1 MATGWLGKILQRLR
15 ATSRPDRLN
24 RDLDD
29 EIAFHLAQRT
39 DRNRAAGMDATEAR
53 YAAHRQ
59 LGNVTNLK
67 ERTREVR
74 ILTSLETLWRDF
86 TYALRGLRKKPG
98 FTAVA
103 MATLA
108 LGIGSS
114 TAVFSVIENV
124 LIEPFAYPDANRF
137 MTVEIHDANNVDAAG
152 RAEYS
157 APEFLDYIEQNH
169 VFDLAIADASEDVLY
184 QVGGGMERLHGV
196 LCTPNTFEFFGL
208 PALFGRVM
216 EPADYEPAAPPTFI
230 LGYKAW
236 KSHFGGDPS
245 IIGQTYILNGAARTL
260 VGIMP
265 RRFGWGDGD
274 VFLPVKPTRAEQAY
288 VSGEFPPVWYLMGH
302 LKHGVSVAQ
311 AQADLTVI
319 ANRLAKI
326 YPKSYPPR
334 FVVKIV
340 SATDMVVGNFRT
352 TLTLTLGAVALL
364 LLISCANLA
373 NLMLARA
380 TTREK
385 EFAVRS
391 ALGASR
397 WRLIRQLLV
406 ESLILSVCGGAIGV
420 GLAALGLNSIVALI
434 PPITI
439 PAETEISLNLPVL
452 AFALGV
458 AMLTPML
465 FGLVPALRA
474 ARNDLERPLRDSG
487 KSTSSGTVGQG
498 RFRDAVIVCEVAL
511 SFTLLV
517 GAGLLMRSFV
527 ALRGVSLGLSA
538 DHVLVT
544 RLPLPSERYQT
555 ASQLVSFYRP
565 LLERLKALPGVTDVA
580 ESSALPPYGGFPT
593 DVEVS
598 GVVHSE
604 KWPALFQLCSERFFS
619 VLHIQLRDGRF
630 FDETEVNAARKV
642 AVINET
648 FAQRYFDRANPIG
661 RRIRVSDLTNF
672 PDKVDDPWFEV
683 VGVVSDVRNKG
694 LQEPTQPEVWLPYTL
709 TGSGQRGVLVRT
721 ANDPLSL
728 MDSLR
733 REVWAVDR
741 SVALTYTGSMENYI
755 HLQSYAGPQFG
766 FILMTIFAMVG
777 LALVSIGVY
786 SVVAYA
792 TARRTHEIGIRMALG
807 ATRSGALRLVL
818 GMGLRVIAVG
828 VAIGL
833 IASLALSRILASQL
847 WQTSA
852 HDPLT
857 IFGVA
862 ILLLAIGVAACV
874 IPARRATS
882 IEPTLAL
889 RHE

>member
-1 MATGWLGKILQRLR
+1 MTRREERAVANGWLGKIWKRIR
-15 ATSRPDRLN
+15 ATSRPDQLN

-29 EIAFHLAQRT
+29 ELAFHLAKRANK
-39 DRNRAAGMDATEAR
+39 NRAAGMDATGAR

-59 LGNVTNLK
+59 LGNIANVK

-74 ILTSLETLWRDF
+74 ILTALESLWRDF
-86 TYALRGLRKKPG
+86 TYAARALRKKPG

-103 MATLA
+103 IVTLA
-108 LGIGSS
+108 LGIGAS
-114 TAVFSVIENV
+114 TAIFSVIENV
-124 LIEPFAYPDANRF
+124 LIEPFPYPGADRF

-157 APEFLDYIEQNH
+157 APEFLDYIEKNH

-184 QVGGGMERLHGV
+184 QVGGGMERLHGI

-208 PALFGRVM
+208 PALYGRVM
-216 EPADYEPAAPPTFI
+216 EPADYEPSAPPTFI

-245 IIGQTYILNGAARTL
+245 IIGQTYILNGTARTL
-260 VGIMP
+260 IGIMP
-265 RRFGWGDGD
+265 KRFGWGSGD
-274 VFLPVKPTRAEQAY
+274 VFLPVKPQRAEQAFIA
-288 VSGEFPPVWYLMGH
+288 GEFPPVWYLIGH
-302 LKHGVSVAQ
+302 LKPGVSVAQ
-311 AQADLTVI
+311 AQADITVI
-319 ANRLAKI
+319 ANQLAKI

-385 EFAVRS
+385 EFAVRA

-406 ESLILSVCGGAIGV
+406 ESLILSVVGGAIGV

-434 PPITI
+434 PPVTI

-452 AFALGV
+452 AFAL
-458 AMLTPML
+458 
-465 FGLVPALRA
+465 VPALRA
-474 ARNDLERPLRDSG
+474 ARGDLERPLRDSG
-487 KSTSSGTVGQG
+487 KGTSSGTVGQG

-527 ALRGVSLGLSA
+527 ALRGVNLGLRA
-538 DHVLVT
+538 DHVFVT
-544 RLPLPSERYQT
+544 RLPLPSDRYQT
-555 ASQLVSFYRP
+555 AAQLTGFYRP
-565 LLERLKALPGVTDVA
+565 LLTRIKSLPGVTDVA

-593 DVEVS
+593 DIEIAGS
-598 GVVHSE
+598 VHAE

-619 VLHIQLRDGRF
+619 VLKIQLRDGRF
-630 FDETEVNAARKV
+630 FDETEVAGARKV

-648 FAQRYFDRANPIG
+648 LAQRYFDRANPIG
-661 RRIRVSDLTNF
+661 RRIRVSDLANF
-672 PDKVDDPWFEV
+672 PDKVADPWFEV

-694 LQEPTQPEVWLPYTL
+694 LQEPVEPEIWLPYTL
-709 TGSGQRGVLVRT
+709 TGSGQRGILVRT
-721 ANDPLSL
+721 ANDPMSL
-728 MDSLR
+728 MDSVR

-741 SVALTYTGSMENYI
+741 SVALSYTGSMENYI

-766 FILMTIFAMVG
+766 FILMTLFAIVG
-777 LALVSIGVY
+777 LALVTIGVY

-807 ATRSGALRLVL
+807 ATRSDALKLVL
-818 GMGLRVIAVG
+818 GMGLRVITIG
-828 VAIGL
+828 VAIGFV
-833 IASLALSRILASQL
+833 ASLALSRILASQL

-857 IFGVA
+857 ISGVA

-874 IPARRATS
+874 VPARRATS